1 MDAKNMKLYSEFQSS
16 KRDEYHLLSV
26 NKLLDL
32 EDDKNATSWI
42 KVALAANHTP
52 SFALS
57 MESSVEATN
66 HSHKPSQTHGDR
78 KPKGKC
84 IMKIKHKN
92 EAGFGC
98 AIEKE
103 NSSQGWVKGNGFIC
117 SCRPG
122 KVIAW

>member
-1 MDAKNMKLYSEFQSS
+1 MDAKNMKLYSELQSS
-16 KRDEYHLLSV
+16 KRDEYQLLSV

-42 KVALAANHTP
+42 KVALEADLTP
-52 SFALS
+52 SFAPS

-66 HSHKPSQTHGDR
+66 HSHKPSKTHGDR

-92 EAGFGC
+92 EAGFGF
-98 AIEKE
+98 AIKKE
-103 NSSQGWVKGNGFIC
+103 NSSQG
-117 SCRPG
+117 
-122 KVIAW
+122 